1 MNKEPK
7 NLNDIDERISVLKKK
22 KRQLEKEL
30 EYRQENEERK
40 KRTRRLIETGALVEK
55 YFEINPELNMEDR
68 EELFKMFSNF
78 ITSNKPKKFKK

>member
-30 EYRQENEERK
+30 KYRQENEERK

-55 YFEINPELNMEDR
+55 YFEISPELNMEER